1 MQRST
6 LIRRSRRWLIAPLAM
21 ALLGMTAQSSLAA
34 SQPVSPPDTRS
45 HLEAF
50 WNAHG
55 VPKATQKSLLSKLA
69 AGQTWDAV
77 DGKHTPVS
85 SSQATSNGSQETV
98 DTYADG
104 SIVVSD
110 LEQPQTPP
118 HRRERDHAAL
128 GGGMPDHR
136 RRVRL
141 RQLRRLQ
148 GVLGH
153 RHRHA
158 RVLHLVLAY
167 ACYNGAGAKILST
180 GSPPN
185 YRASFGSMT
194 EPVRSLYRPQSTT
207 VQNAVAK
214 YQSQWTGAGAGGG
227 TSSETIYCTLCR
239 ASGAGPRRRRTIS
252 AAR

>member
-34 SQPVSPPDTRS
+34 SQPVSPDTRS

-118 HRRERDHAAL
+118 TAA
-128 GGGMPDHR
+128 
-136 RRVRL
+136 
-141 RQLRRLQ
+141 
-148 GVLGH
+148 
-153 RHRHA
+153 
-158 RVLHLVLAY
+158 
-167 ACYNGAGAKILST
+167 NGITPLSVAGC
-180 GSPPN
+180 
-185 YRASFGSMT
+185 R
-194 EPVRSLYRPQSTT
+194 TT
-207 VQNAVAK
+207 VGGSGYANYDDCKA
-214 YQSQWTGAGAGGG
+214 SSDTGIVTLAFYISYSRTRA
-227 TSSETIYCTLCR
+227 TTAPARRSSAR
-239 ASGAGPRRRRTIS
+239 AAPTTGRPS
-252 AAR
+252 AA